1 MKKYSQL
8 NCASAKKRSL
18 ENISSKKKTI
28 YNYLYLF
35 RDEEN
40 INNFITE
47 YKTLKN
53 KVIETPTVS
62 AIEEL
67 EDYISRENAKRFY
80 SKSNSN

>member
-8 NCASAKKRSL
+8 NCALAKKRSL
-18 ENISSKKKTI
+18 ENISSKMKTI

-47 YKTLKN
+47 YKILKN

-67 EDYISRENAKRFY
+67 EDYISRENVKRFY